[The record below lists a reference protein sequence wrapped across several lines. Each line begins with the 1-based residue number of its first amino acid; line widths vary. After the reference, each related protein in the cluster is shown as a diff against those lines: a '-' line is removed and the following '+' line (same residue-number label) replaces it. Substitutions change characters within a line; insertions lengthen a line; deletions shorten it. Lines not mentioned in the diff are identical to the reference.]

1 MSTKPRRWIIGAALV
16 VVMAA
21 LAVFLPGKIQQ
32 DLAQQSAQSVQE
44 AVLRSA
50 VQCYSVEGVYPSNLD
65 YLEKY
70 YGLIVDHET
79 YIIGYDAFSSNL
91 LPQVTVLVRGDEQ
104 GAGA

>member
-70 YGLIVDHET
+70 YGLIIDHET